1 MKKLYLLLS
10 LIGIVCLSLLYYL
23 IQTSSRK
30 IDAKYG
36 NQINYGFKTINKDFI
51 EKLNLETI
59 HLHFSQETKIHFDSL
74 YALVNEGNH
83 ELYQERNNW
92 KIATLTYQNRVVQ
105 LKVKLHGR
113 TPVNHE
119 FNEFRSYAIKSRIPI
134 NNQRRFNLIIY
145 ERIGPSADRISSL
158 AKEFD
163 LVAQPNEL
171 IQLKIN
177 QSEKHLYYF
186 ETPIKNEFLSTLGW
200 YNLELGDLK
209 SPILNNTTTLSE
221 LNLLTKDKISQDVK
235 LKKDQSRIVNTYKSF
250 NSLIARQKSDSI
262 HVYFDLDYIAR
273 FQVARATAGLT
284 NHGFSP
290 ENLVFALDTNAL
302 LFYPILHRDNYFGTL
317 SPRKFNQYEDGESL
331 RLLELI
337 TQNPTISNRTTHYI
351 KTHRNRINN
360 FSEITR
366 KTDSIHDQIYH

>member
-1 MKKLYLLLS
+1 VIVYKKHGETNNPKVEKPEITKVDLNRDTAS
-10 LIGIVCLSLLYYL
+10 VFA
-23 IQTSSRK
+23 QEFEK
-30 IDAKYG
+30 MDA
-36 NQINYGFKTINKDFI
+36 TR
-51 EKLNLETI
+51 LEPI
-59 HLHFSQETKIHFDSL
+59 FDDYS
-74 YALVNEGNH
+74 
-83 ELYQERNNW
+83 
-92 KIATLTYQNRVVQ
+92 
-105 LKVKLHGR
+105 
-113 TPVNHE
+113 
-119 FNEFRSYAIKSRIPI
+119 
-134 NNQRRFNLIIY
+134 
-145 ERIGPSADRISSL
+145 
-158 AKEFD
+158 
-163 LVAQPNEL
+163 
-171 IQLKIN
+171 KIN